1 MERLHILDG
10 YGYIFRAYF
19 GMASAGRNA
28 GQRRLSNAEGMP
40 TGALY
45 VYASMLLRLHQEERP
60 ERVVVVFDAPG
71 KNFRDELDP
80 NYKQTRKPT
89 PDDLKLQLPFF
100 RPLTEAFCWPV
111 ISVAGVEA
119 DDTIAT
125 IAREARERDW
135 DVVVYSGDKDL
146 MQLVDDRT
154 TVIDSMRRIV
164 YDQEKVLE
172 KFGVRPDQLGDY
184 LALVGDTSDNVPGMV
199 GVGKVG
205 AGKLLG
211 AYGDLKGI
219 LSNVDDMKGK
229 QQQRFCDV
237 DNLKQ
242 LDLSKKLVTLKTDVE
257 LPQTLDSF
265 VPMPWDSTD
274 LETLCEK
281 FDFKGL
287 LERLSGKG
295 GFSDASPTTGAKS
308 IASERSGST
317 AQPPAKKAS
326 APSPASALVLQDALI
341 LTEEVAL
348 AKEVKEAR
356 AAGRISIYLESD
368 GSGHDRERLV
378 GLGMMVPGRVPVYI
392 PVAHRYL
399 GAPRAASKEFLQP
412 MGDLLA
418 DPKVKIVC
426 HGSKSLRKVLA
437 REGMGLEGVDM
448 DLMLATY
455 LLDPE
460 TDSHKLEA
468 AIQQVL
474 DVEMA
479 ARETLTGK
487 GKKAISWEMVEVGHA
502 ATFIGPYL
510 GALLSA
516 AESAEVELK
525 KEGMSALFHEL
536 ELPLARILAD
546 IESHGILL
554 DQQVLSDIRDQ
565 VSGRI
570 AVCENAVFEVAA
582 APFNLGSPK
591 QLSTFLFETLGLR
604 SEVMKKTKTGFST
617 DHEVLEGMVDTH
629 ACIAPIMEHREL
641 VKLKGTY
648 IDALPPLVNG
658 KTGRLHTTFRQDV
671 AATGRLSSQEPNL
684 QNIPIRTEIGRS
696 IRRAF
701 VAPAGKMLISADYSQ
716 IELRIMAH
724 LSGDPVLSRAFV
736 DGIDVHTQTAAEVFD
751 ISIDEVGSAERRV
764 AKAVNYGLI
773 YGQSEF
779 GLGRALGITRS
790 KAGHYIS
797 RYFERFAK
805 VRVFMDEIVNRA
817 RDAGAAF
824 TVCGRKRPIPG
835 LHAKNFRV
843 RSAAERV
850 AQNTPMQGSAADIM
864 KLAMLKVDALLAEG
878 DTDAIILLTVHDEL
892 IIEASESEATALS
905 EKIRGAMESAYEL
918 KVPLIVDVGIA
929 KSWADAH

>member
-80 NYKQTRKPT
+80 DYKKTRKAT
-89 PDDLKLQLPFF
+89 PDDLKLQLPHF

-125 IAREARERDW
+125 IAREAREKDW

-146 MQLVDDRT
+146 MQLVDTRT

-164 YDQEKVLE
+164 YDQAKVEE
-172 KFGVRPDQLGDY
+172 KFGVRPDQLGDW

-199 GVGKVG
+199 GVGKIG
-205 AGKLLG
+205 ASKLLKS
-211 AYGDLKGI
+211 YGDLQGI
-219 LSNVDDMKGK
+219 LAHVDELKGK
-229 QQQRFCDV
+229 QQERFCDP
-237 DNLKQ
+237 DNLRQ
-242 LDLSKKLVTLKTDVE
+242 LELSKKLVTLKTDVE
-257 LPQTLDSF
+257 LPQGLDSF
-265 VPMPWDSTD
+265 VPMPWDGSE
-274 LETLCEK
+274 LEALCEK

-287 LERLSGKG
+287 LERLRGKG
-295 GFSDASPTTGAKS
+295 GFADGGGGADKKAAPAKDNGDTGSSAADLS
-308 IASERSGST
+308 AASEEYEVVT
-317 AQPPAKKAS
+317 KA
-326 APSPASALVLQDALI
+326 AIVLTEKDALA
-341 LTEEVAL
+341 EEIKA
-348 AKEVKEAR
+348 AR
-356 AAGRISIYLESD
+356 SAGRYAIHIEGD

-378 GLGMMVPGRVPVYI
+378 GLGMMVPGRDPVYLPI
-392 PVAHRYL
+392 AHRYL
-399 GAPRAASKEFLQP
+399 GAPRAQAKDFLTP
-412 MGDLLA
+412 LAELLA
-418 DPKVKIVC
+418 DPSLALVC
-426 HGSKSLRKVLA
+426 HGSKSLRKVLL
-437 REGMGLEGVDM
+437 REGISVAAVDM

-455 LLDPE
+455 LLDPA
-460 TDSHKLEA
+460 TDTHLPTA
-468 AIQQVL
+468 AVQQILGVVL
-474 DVEMA
+474 PS
-479 ARETLTGK
+479 RESLTGK
-487 GKKAISWEMVEVGHA
+487 GKKAVSWEMVEVGHA
-502 ATFIGPYL
+502 ASYIGPYL
-510 GALLSA
+510 DALLVSA
-516 AESAEVELK
+516 DRAEEQLK
-525 KEGMSALFHEL
+525 GEGMAALFHEL
-536 ELPLARILAD
+536 ELPLARVLAE

-554 DQQVLSDIRDQ
+554 DQGVLSEIGDQ
-565 VSGRI
+565 VGARI
-570 AVCENAVFEVAA
+570 ALCENAVFDVAES
-582 APFNLGSPK
+582 PFNLGSPK
-591 QLSTFLFETLGLR
+591 QLSKFLFETLGLR
-604 SEVMKKTKTGFST
+604 SEVMKKTKTGYST
-617 DHEVLEGMVDTH
+617 DHEVLEGMLEAH
-629 ACIAPIMEHREL
+629 SCIAPIMEHREL

-684 QNIPIRTEIGRS
+684 QNIPIRTELGRS
-696 IRRAF
+696 IRKAF
-701 VAPAGKMLISADYSQ
+701 VAPPGKVLISADYSQ
-716 IELRIMAH
+716 VELRIMAH
-724 LSGDPVLSRAFV
+724 LSEDPVLTRAFV
-736 DGIDVHTQTAAEVFD
+736 EGVDVHTQTAAEVFD
-751 ISIDEVGSAERRV
+751 MGIDDVTGVERRV

-779 GLGRALGITRS
+779 GLARSLGISRS

-805 VRVFMDEIVNRA
+805 VRVFMDEIVSQA
-817 RDAGAAF
+817 REAGAAF

-835 LHAKNFRV
+835 LSAKNFRL

-864 KLAMLKVDALLAEG
+864 KLAMLKVDALLSQDNGSAK
-878 DTDAIILLTVHDEL
+878 ILLTVHDEL
-892 IIEASESEATALS
+892 IIEASESEAEALGAKVRS
-905 EKIRGAMESAYEL
+905 AMESAYSL
-918 KVPLIVDVGIA
+918 KVPLIVDVGVA